1 MWPSVGLSASLC
13 LHGSPHPQ
21 AWSTVPGPCIHS
33 SLGRVVL
40 STAWARIL
48 GTLNQRTVKT
58 PGITKVKTSWDSAGE
73 GLGVSKNQV
82 PSHYAGR
89 ELSCHG
95 RPLGLDNEDP
105 GQGNAKH
112 CISTL
117 SFVAAR
123 APCKDQ
129 PHCYYSQW
137 PQDKPTLSSH
147 LRLGLILLEHSH
159 DGNDHEHLPGQDPSG
174 VFWCLRPRR
183 LVCHCCVDLPSE
195 LAHSPI

>member
-1 MWPSVGLSASLC
+1 MALCRPLC
-13 LHGSPHPQ
+13 LPVSARISSSPGLEHCARPLYSLF
-21 AWSTVPGPCIHS
+21 AGKGCAVH
-33 SLGRVVL
+33 SLGQDTGNTE
-40 STAWARIL
+40 SEDSKDPWD
-48 GTLNQRTVKT
+48 NQ
-58 PGITKVKTSWDSAGE
+58 SWDSAGE

-147 LRLGLILLEHSH
+147 LRLGLILLEQFH